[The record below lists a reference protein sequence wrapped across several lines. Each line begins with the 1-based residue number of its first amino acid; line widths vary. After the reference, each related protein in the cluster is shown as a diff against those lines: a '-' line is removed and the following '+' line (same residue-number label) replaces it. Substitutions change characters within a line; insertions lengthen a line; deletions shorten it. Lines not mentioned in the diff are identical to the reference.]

1 MATFATGDFRT
12 WIVFRISCSEHTLR
26 NGFRIVM
33 WASAGFLVSAGWG
46 FYFAATNKDIPIGL
60 IVYALASLTQPAA
73 AVVVYFN
80 PHYLLGLRAVEI
92 ANAVTYALLGLIVE
106 TARRH
111 SQIPHISN

>member
-1 MATFATGDFRT
+1 M
-12 WIVFRISCSEHTLR
+12 R

-46 FYFAATNKDIPIGL
+46 FYFAAINKDIPIDIHVAPARAEL
-60 IVYALASLTQPAA
+60 IVDALARLTQPAA

-92 ANAVTYALLGLIVE
+92 ANAVTYAFVGLIVE
-106 TARRH
+106 MIRRH
-111 SQIPHISN
+111 SLNSLLGRI